1 VLLAVQVQVEVPD
14 VQGRWDILKVH
25 AKNKKLAEDVN
36 LESVA
41 MRVPGQQRLLFYV
54 LCSASSN
61 HTFHTLHL
69 WLMLYHLNRHGAGT
83 CVCIPQASAAPT
95 WPTC

>member
-1 VLLAVQVQVEVPD
+1 VTLLPAGVQVQVEVPD

-25 AKNKKLAEDVN
+25 AKNKKLADDVN

-41 MRVPGQQRLLFYV
+41 MRVPGEPWSSSQRTLW
-54 LCSASSN
+54 CDASAHACLN
-61 HTFHTLHL
+61 HMQAPHTDVHD
-69 WLMLYHLNRHGAGT
+69 
-83 CVCIPQASAAPT
+83 VSQASAALT